1 MVSAPGSA
9 SDQRPELLD
18 SEMVVPAWLV
28 WLQLGLSTTLA
39 VLFVVMLFKT
49 VQQGATIR
57 QLRDRVAGIE
67 NSRALDRTTAIEDQL
82 RTTAERIQVLER
94 QGAQTASLAAD
105 NARLRQQLRAA
116 QRGAG
121 KATTTTDGAGPGLP
135 GDDGIAPLPP
145 IKP

>member
-1 MVSAPGSA
+1 MVSA

-39 VLFVVMLFKT
+39 VLFVVML
-49 VQQGATIR
+49 VRSLQQSATIR
-57 QLRDRVAGIE
+57 QLQDRVAGIE

-94 QGAQTASLAAD
+94 QGAQTAALAGE
-105 NARLRQQLRAA
+105 NARLRQQLSSA

-121 KATTTTDGAGPGLP
+121 KSAATPLGDGSGLS
-135 GDDGIAPLPP
+135 GDDAIAPLPP

>member
-94 QGAQTASLAAD
+94 QGAQAASLAAD